1 MILVT
6 GAAGFSGSRIVA
18 RLVGDGEPVHVL
30 VRDAEKAHKR
40 LPAQGVD
47 LAVGDTTRPETLDPA
62 VQGVD
67 TIIHAAFITADRKQG
82 PGVNYHS
89 TNVDGTANLV
99 NAAKNAGVK
108 RIVVLSGLGT
118 KADKPGS
125 YMQGRYEAEQTVI
138 KSGLAWSV
146 LAPSIQFGDGAAFFN
161 GLADLIRGVPFVVPM
176 IGSGGRKFQP
186 IWVEDVATCL
196 LKMAR
201 EPGQYDGKRIDVGGP
216 EVYTYAQILDMLMRT
231 LGKRRVKVPGP
242 MPFVRIGARV
252 MEAVLPKPP
261 ITSAALDLFTFDNV
275 AGLESVPQS
284 FGFTPK
290 SLRLYLQE
298 HGLH

>member
-18 RLVGDGEPVHVL
+18 RLVGDGEPVRAL
-30 VRDAEKAHKR
+30 VRDAAKARKR
-40 LPAQGVD
+40 LPAQGAD
-47 LAVGDTTRPETLDPA
+47 LVVGDTTKPETLEPA
-62 VQGVD
+62 LHGVD
-67 TIIHAAFITADRKQG
+67 TVIHTAFITAERKQG
-82 PGVNYHS
+82 PGVNYHA

-99 NAAKNAGVK
+99 SAAKNAGVK

-125 YMQGRYEAEQTVI
+125 YMQGRYEAEQSVI
-138 KSGLAWSV
+138 KSGLAWSI
-146 LAPSIQFGDGAAFFN
+146 LGPSIQFGDGSAFFN
-161 GLADLIRGVPFVVPM
+161 GLVDLIRSVPVVVPM
-176 IGSGGRKFQP
+176 IGGGGRTFQP
-186 IWVEDVATCL
+186 IWVEDVTTCL

-216 EVYTYAQILDMLMRT
+216 EIYTYAQILDLLLQAT
-231 LGKRRVKVPGP
+231 AKQRVKLPGP
-242 MPFVRIGARV
+242 LPFVRIGASV

-261 ITSAALDLFTFDNV
+261 ITSAAVDLFTFDNV
-275 AGLESVPQS
+275 AGLESVAQN

-298 HGLH
+298 HGLR

>member
-6 GAAGFSGSRIVA
+6 GAAGFSGNRIVA
-18 RLVGDGEPVHVL
+18 RLVSDGEPVRAL
-30 VRDAEKAHKR
+30 VRDAGKARKR

-47 LAVGDTTRPETLDPA
+47 LTVGDTTKPETLDPA

-67 TIIHAAFITADRKQG
+67 TIIHAAFITAERKQG
-82 PGVNYHS
+82 PGVNYHA

-125 YMQGRYEAEQTVI
+125 YMQGRYEAERSVI
-138 KSGLAWSV
+138 KSGLAWSI
-146 LAPSIQFGDGAAFFN
+146 LGPSIQFGDGSAFFN
-161 GLADLIRGVPFVVPM
+161 GLSDLIRGVPVVVPM
-176 IGSGGRKFQP
+176 IGSGGREFQP
-186 IWVEDVATCL
+186 IWAEDVTTCL

-216 EVYTYAQILDMLMRT
+216 EIYTYAQILDMLMQT
-231 LGKRRVKVPGP
+231 LGKRRIKLPGP
-242 MPFVRIGARV
+242 IPFVRIGAGV

-261 ITSAALDLFTFDNV
+261 ITSAAVDLFTFDNV
-275 AGLESVPQS
+275 AGLDSVPQN

>member
-18 RLVGDGEPVHVL
+18 RLAGDGEPVRAL
-30 VRDAEKAHKR
+30 VRDAAKARKR
-40 LPAQGVD
+40 LPAQGAD
-47 LAVGDTTRPETLDPA
+47 LVVGDTTKPETLVPA
-62 VQGVD
+62 LQGVD
-67 TIIHAAFITADRKQG
+67 TVIHTAFITADRKQG
-82 PGVNYHS
+82 PGVNYHA

-99 NAAKNAGVK
+99 SAAKNAGVK

-125 YMQGRYEAEQTVI
+125 YMQGRYEAEQSVI
-138 KSGLAWSV
+138 KSGLAWSI
-146 LAPSIQFGDGAAFFN
+146 LGPSIQFGDGSAFFN
-161 GLADLIRGVPFVVPM
+161 GLADLIRSVPVVVPM
-176 IGSGGRKFQP
+176 IGGGGREFQP
-186 IWVEDVATCL
+186 IWVEDVTTCL

-216 EVYTYAQILDMLMRT
+216 EIYTYAQILDLLMQT
-231 LGKRRVKVPGP
+231 LGKQRVKVPGP
-242 MPFVRIGARV
+242 MPFVRIGASI

-261 ITSAALDLFTFDNV
+261 ITSAAVDLFTFNNV
-275 AGLESVPQS
+275 AGLESVPQN

-290 SLRLYLQE
+290 SLRLYLEE
-298 HGLH
+298 HGLR